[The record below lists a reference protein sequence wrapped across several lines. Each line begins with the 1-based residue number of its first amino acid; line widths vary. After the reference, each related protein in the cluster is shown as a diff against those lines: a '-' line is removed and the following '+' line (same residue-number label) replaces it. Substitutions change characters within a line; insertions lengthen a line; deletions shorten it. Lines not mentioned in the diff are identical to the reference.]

1 RFLRSYAEEERNNK
15 IKECQNI
22 KQVHGNEIVLI
33 KKDVFK
39 SELVKKNISQDR
51 LKAADGIITDFVDLP
66 ILIRTADCVP
76 VFLFDE
82 KFKVVGLVHAGWRS
96 THLGIVKKA
105 VVLTCDEYSSEPD
118 NIRIVFGPAIR
129 SCCYEVG
136 LEFKER
142 FDNSVFERD
151 GRYWFDLVKENIHQL
166 EGLFPQGKNLF
177 DCGICTCCDERYFSY
192 RREGALAGRNLSIMM
207 IKGE

>member
-1 RFLRSYAEEERNNK
+1 MKSSRELGSYFPSWILADTFDRTLDYSFPDGGSVFNEEQERFLRSYAEEERNNK

-82 KFKVVGLVHAGWRS
+82 KFKV
-96 THLGIVKKA
+96 
-105 VVLTCDEYSSEPD
+105 
-118 NIRIVFGPAIR
+118 
-129 SCCYEVG
+129 
-136 LEFKER
+136 
-142 FDNSVFERD
+142 
-151 GRYWFDLVKENIHQL
+151 
-166 EGLFPQGKNLF
+166 
-177 DCGICTCCDERYFSY
+177 
-192 RREGALAGRNLSIMM
+192 
-207 IKGE
+207 